1 MPKCASFLAISLFFL
16 WFYGED
22 RYWHFV
28 HENSR
33 LPRMKSGFISTSCIL
48 ASKEGRETA
57 RSMLSAPVVLPHLW
71 VGPEFQAPFL
81 LPGRAGLTLQH
92 ISTLQ
97 VLRFVVCFS
106 FCFPFLFCRDAAE
119 ALYMLYSFYGSSETF
134 AIGVWHRRIVVP
146 ICSSQPALSISL
158 TA

>member
-1 MPKCASFLAISLFFL
+1 MPKCAVFLAISLFFHDFTGKTVIGTL
-16 WFYGED
+16 FTRIA
-22 RYWHFV
+22 RY
-28 HENSR
+28 HEWNH
-33 LPRMKSGFISTSCIL
+33 GFISTSCIL

-57 RSMLSAPVVLPHLW
+57 RSMLSAPVLLPHLW
-71 VGPEFQAPFL
+71 VDPEFQAPFL

-134 AIGVWHRRIVVP
+134 AIGVWHRRIEVP
-146 ICSSQPALSISL
+146 ICSCQPALSISL